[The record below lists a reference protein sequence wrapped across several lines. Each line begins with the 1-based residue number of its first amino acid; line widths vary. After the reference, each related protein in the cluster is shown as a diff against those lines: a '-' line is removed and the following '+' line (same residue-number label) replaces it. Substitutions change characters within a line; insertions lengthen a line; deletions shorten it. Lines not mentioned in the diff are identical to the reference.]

1 MANRL
6 KRLLTLLAQ
15 CAATIGV
22 SHFLPSLAYRNGKIS
37 EVSDVS
43 SKLLFGASKCMV
55 WGGVPT
61 DIIPIVEKIL
71 AISTRQHAVA
81 PPQEVTQRFLY
92 TSPCT
97 ILQRM
102 MMAVVLKTSFTFLM
116 LFKWIF
122 LV

>member
-6 KRLLTLLAQ
+6 KRWLTLLAQ

-43 SKLLFGASKCMV
+43 SILLFGASKCMV

-61 DIIPIVEKIL
+61 DIPIVEKIL

-81 PPQEVTQRFLY
+81 PPQKVTQRFL
-92 TSPCT
+92 
-97 ILQRM
+97 
-102 MMAVVLKTSFTFLM
+102 
-116 LFKWIF
+116 
-122 LV
+122 

>member
-6 KRLLTLLAQ
+6 KRWLTLLAQ

-43 SKLLFGASKCMV
+43 SILLFGASKCMV

-81 PPQEVTQRFLY
+81 PPQKVTQRFL
-92 TSPCT
+92 
-97 ILQRM
+97 
-102 MMAVVLKTSFTFLM
+102 
-116 LFKWIF
+116 
-122 LV
+122 

>member
-1 MANRL
+1 M
-6 KRLLTLLAQ
+6 LAL

-22 SHFLPSLAYRNGKIS
+22 SHFLHSYRYGKIS

-43 SKLLFGASKCMV
+43 SILLLGASKM

-61 DIIPIVEKIL
+61 DIPIVEKIL
-71 AISTRQHAVA
+71 AISRQHAVA
-81 PPQEVTQRFLY
+81 PPQKVTERFLY

-102 MMAVVLKTSFTFLM
+102 MMAVVLKTSFTFSM
-116 LFKWIF
+116 LFKRIYSIVAENVLTLSF
-122 LV
+122 ILK

>member
-1 MANRL
+1 
-6 KRLLTLLAQ
+6 
-15 CAATIGV
+15 
-22 SHFLPSLAYRNGKIS
+22 
-37 EVSDVS
+37 
-43 SKLLFGASKCMV
+43 MV

-61 DIIPIVEKIL
+61 DIPIVEKIL

-81 PPQEVTQRFLY
+81 PPQKVTERFLY